1 MRNIFELR
9 NVLFKRWIP
18 LQSGDDKEFP
28 FDVKEGTNQW
38 DDDFIH
44 HGKFHCWGNAYE
56 QFQDSAGN
64 YSVAL
69 VELPDGTIAEV
80 LPTNIKF
87 VD

>member
-1 MRNIFELR
+1 MEKR

-18 LQSGDDKEFP
+18 RQSSGKAYPNDIIK
-28 FDVKEGTNQW
+28 GTNQW

-44 HGKFHCWGNAYE
+44 SGKFHCWGAAYE
-56 QFQDSAGN
+56 EFESGPGN

-80 LPTNIKF
+80 LPSNIKF

>member
-1 MRNIFELR
+1 MEKR

-18 LQSGDDKEFP
+18 LQPGDDEECP

-44 HGKFHCWGNAYE
+44 EGKFHCWGFNYE
-56 QFQDSAGN
+56 QGNDVAGT

-80 LPTNIKF
+80 LPSNIKF